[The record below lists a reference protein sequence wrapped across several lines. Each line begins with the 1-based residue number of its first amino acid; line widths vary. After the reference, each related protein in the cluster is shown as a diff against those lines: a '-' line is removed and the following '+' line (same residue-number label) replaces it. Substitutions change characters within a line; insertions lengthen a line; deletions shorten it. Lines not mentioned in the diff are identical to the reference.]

1 MKKTDVQAGRT
12 YLVKVAG
19 NLVPVKITREHEN
32 GGWEGTSVKTGK
44 TIRIKSPQRLRKRLA
59 DAKPTGPAPQKHIVT
74 KAEYEAQ
81 AGQADTNANT
91 AAERDTGE
99 RNATGGDTGNE
110 PKRLSILDAAV
121 KVLDERDPADG
132 PLNCTQM
139 VERMTAKGYWSPA
152 RGGRTP
158 ANTLSAAIRREI
170 KLKGDASRFTKAER
184 GKFAL
189 AK

>member
-1 MKKTDVQAGRT
+1 MKKTDVQTGAI

-19 NLVPVKITREHEN
+19 NLVPVKITREHDN

-44 TIRIKSPQRLRKRLA
+44 TIRIKTAQRLRKPLDDTA
-59 DAKPTGPAPQKHIVT
+59 HGAKSAPKAT
-74 KAEYEAQ
+74 K
-81 AGQADTNANT
+81 DVRP

-99 RNATGGDTGNE
+99 RDATGGDTDNQ

-121 KVLDERDPADG
+121 KVLEDRDPADG
-132 PLNCTQM
+132 PLNCTEM

-158 ANTLSAAIRREI
+158 ANTLYSAVLREI
-170 KLKGDASRFTKAER
+170 STKGEDSRFDKIER
-184 GKFAL
+184 GKFSL
-189 AK
+189 SLKR